1 MQTYDCTPLSIQNKG
16 QSTSTTTKITLFRLK
31 TMTFS
36 MNTPTESLST
46 FRRNLRNSTSSK
58 SSLAISRQSWP
69 QFRSQLSP
77 TEAMTS
83 MICKRSSFQTT
94 SLSTVPMENL
104 WTTTP
109 TSCQKRKLC
118 KLRSQSRKKINRL
131 WILLRRTKRERRN
144 LWSLKTVMMKPKTF
158 QRTT

>member
-16 QSTSTTTKITLFRLK
+16 QSPSTTHKIHPFHSK
-31 TMTFS
+31 MTTFNT
-36 MNTPTESLST
+36 NTPTESLSI
-46 FRRNLRNSTSSK
+46 FRRSLRNSTSSK
-58 SSLAISRQSWP
+58 SSPAISRQSWP
-69 QFRSQLSP
+69 QFRSQLNP

-83 MICKRSSFQTT
+83 MICQRSSFQTI

-109 TSCQKRKLC
+109 TSSQKRKLC